1 MSSKRLAAGVVV
13 LAALL
18 IVGSATTVLFAA
30 RSQERPSGKVEIPAQ
45 ENPPAAKGAGGTV
58 GGFGVD
64 AGDAAEAAE
73 IKMGVGVGYGLSA
86 KPTPKPTPV
95 ITPAAG
101 KSVLGQPQLTQKSA
115 SKSTAQGRPD
125 GTGGK
130 ASNQGQVYTWYDG
143 DQAMK
148 VAVQDD
154 LGSQSTSSNAES
166 DDVVAVKGHESIVR
180 KQPGQDS
187 NLQPVFKAESGGEL
201 MTLPG
206 GVLVALDPNWDE
218 DRVQQFFSSN
228 GITEDRLTELG
239 FVDNGFLVS
248 TEPGFPSLNLAN
260 DLAHQD
266 GVVSSEPNWSRER
279 ETR

>member
-1 MSSKRLAAGVVV
+1 MRRKRLAAAVIA

-18 IVGSATTVLFAA
+18 VLGSATTVLFAA
-30 RSQERPSGKVEIPAQ
+30 RSQEQPAARAEITAQ
-45 ENPPAAKGAGGTV
+45 EDPPAVKGTGVTVKGSGIGGDV
-58 GGFGVD
+58 
-64 AGDAAEAAE
+64 AEEAE
-73 IKMGVGVGYGLSA
+73 IKMGVGVGYGLSP

-101 KSVLGQPQLTQKSA
+101 KSALGQPELTQKSV
-115 SKSTAQGRPD
+115 SKSTAEGQPAQAGAK
-125 GTGGK
+125 T
-130 ASNQGQVYTWYDG
+130 STQGQVYTWYDG

-148 VAVQDD
+148 AVVQDD
-154 LGSQSTSSNAES
+154 LGAQSTSSNAES
-166 DDVVAVKGHESIVR
+166 DAVVAVKGQESIVR

-218 DRVQQFFSSN
+218 ARVQQFFSDN
-228 GITEDRLTELG
+228 GIAEDRLTELG
-239 FVDNGFLVS
+239 FLDNGFLVS

-266 GVVSSEPNWSRER
+266 GVVSSVPNWSRER

>member
-1 MSSKRLAAGVVV
+1 MSSKRLTAGVMV

-18 IVGSATTVLFAA
+18 IVGSATTALFAA
-30 RSQERPSGKVEIPAQ
+30 RSQERPSAKVEIPAQ
-45 ENPPAAKGAGGTV
+45 ENPPAAKGAGGV
-58 GGFGVD
+58 AAGPGLDARD
-64 AGDAAEAAE
+64 AGEAAE
-73 IKMGVGVGYGLSA
+73 IKTGVGVGYGLNA

-95 ITPAAG
+95 ITLSAG
-101 KSVLGQPQLTQKSA
+101 KSVLPQPQLTEKSA
-115 SKSTAQGRPD
+115 SKSTVQS

-130 ASNQGQVYTWYDG
+130 AATQGQVYTWYDG
-143 DQAMK
+143 DQVMK

-218 DRVQQFFSSN
+218 ARVQQFFSRN

-266 GVVSSEPNWSRER
+266 GVVSSAPNWSRER

>member
-30 RSQERPSGKVEIPAQ
+30 RSQEQPAAKAEISAQ
-45 ENPPAAKGAGGTV
+45 EKPPAAKGPV
-58 GGFGVD
+58 GKLEGFGISVD
-64 AGDAAEAAE
+64 AEDAAEA
-73 IKMGVGVGYGLSA
+73 KMGAGVGYGLNA

-95 ITPAAG
+95 IAPSAG
-101 KSVLGQPQLTQKSA
+101 KSVLPQPQRTEKSA
-115 SKSTAQGRPD
+115 SKSTVQSGPA

-130 ASNQGQVYTWYDG
+130 ASTQGQVYTWYDG
-143 DQAMK
+143 EQAMK

-166 DDVVAVKGHESIVR
+166 DYVVAVKGQESIVR

-218 DRVQQFFSSN
+218 ARVQQFFSSN
-228 GITEDRLTELG
+228 GIAEDRLTELG
-239 FVDNGFLVS
+239 FLDNGFLVS

-266 GVVSSEPNWSRER
+266 GVVSSAPNWSRER